1 MTAQPADSAIAL
13 TDVEFGWP
21 DQPAL
26 LSIDQFRLLPGER
39 LFLYGASGSG
49 KTTLLNLLAGVLV
62 PEKGNIELLGRPF
75 SQCNSQQ
82 RDQIR
87 ADHLGFIF
95 QVFNLL
101 PYLSL
106 LDNVL
111 LPCRFSARRAS
122 RARQRFGSEEAAARY
137 LLTTLGLSD
146 PALFKRPVIELS
158 VGQQQRVAAARALI
172 GEPELIIADEPTSA
186 LDSDMRETFIELLD
200 SQVTQSGSA
209 LLFVSHDLSLAAGF
223 SRSLSLAELN
233 TASTVV

>member
-75 SQCNSQQ
+75 SQCSSQQ

-111 LPCRFSARRAS
+111 LPCRFSDRRAQ
-122 RARQRFGSEEAAARY
+122 RACQRFGSEEAAARY
-137 LLTTLGLSD
+137 LLTTLGLTD

-186 LDSDMRETFIELLD
+186 LDSDMREIFIELLN
-200 SQVTQSGSA
+200 SQVAQSGGT
-209 LLFVSHDLSLAAGF
+209 LLFVSHDMSLAAGF
-223 SRSLSLAELN
+223 SRSLSLAEL
-233 TASTVV
+233 SQVGTVT

>member
-13 TDVEFGWP
+13 TNVEFGWP
-21 DQPAL
+21 GQPAL
-26 LSIDQFRLLPGER
+26 LAIEQFQLLPGER

-62 PEKGNIELLGRPF
+62 PDKGDISLLGSSF
-75 SQCNSQQ
+75 SQCSARQ

-111 LPCRFSARRAS
+111 LPCRFSARRAQ
-122 RARQRFGSEEAAARY
+122 RARQRHGSEEAAAHF
-137 LLTTLGLSD
+137 LLATLGLAD
-146 PALFKRPVIELS
+146 PTLLKRPVIELS

-186 LDSDMRETFIELLD
+186 LDSDMRETFIELLN
-200 SQVTQSGSA
+200 SQVAQSGSA
-209 LLFVSHDLSLAAGF
+209 LLFVSHDMSLATGF
-223 SRSLSLAELN
+223 SRSLSLTELSE
-233 TASTVV
+233 ASRVV